1 MVLLQRVEDCGLH
14 VPQMIQRDRVEE
26 IRSNDE
32 VAENR
37 VNRRRIDGEFK
48 GKFWDLFQYKRN
60 VFGGERR
67 RKHGGKLDESVFV
80 NEFRDRGLKL
90 IDQIVSDPNRIEFNE

>member
-14 VPQMIQRDRVEE
+14 APQMIQRDRVEE
-26 IRSNDE
+26 IRSNDK

-37 VNRRRIDGEFK
+37 VNRRRIDCKFK

-60 VFGGERR
+60 VFGSKRR
-67 RKHGGKLDESVFV
+67 RKHGGKLDESVFI
-80 NEFRDRGLKL
+80 NELGDSGLEL
-90 IDQIVSDPNRIEFNE
+90 VDQIVSDPNRIKFNE